1 MLRTAAAV
9 LFVVIYLIV
18 SLPLMLVLYLV
29 GRVKPKT
36 AELIMLRIVQR
47 AFRVV
52 TAIAGTDVTVLG
64 AEKIPG
70 DEPVLYVGN
79 HQSFFDI
86 VIGYSRVPG
95 ITGFVAKDNLKKV
108 PLLNLNMMFLH
119 CLFLDRE
126 DIRQGL
132 ETIKTAIS
140 YVKDDARS
148 IFIFPEGTRNKGPE
162 LPLMDFHRGSFK
174 IAQRTGC
181 RIVPVSFN
189 NTAEILERH
198 FPKLRRAKVVVE
210 FGDPVLYR
218 DLTREEQKQIDVYF
232 CGVLTEMVRKNQELI

>member
-18 SLPLMLVLYLV
+18 SLPVMLVLYLV

-95 ITGFVAKDNLKKV
+95 ITGFIAKDNLKKV

-198 FPKLRRAKVVVE
+198 FPGLRRAKVVVE

-232 CGVLTEMVRKNQELI
+232 RGILTEMVRKNQELI

>member
-9 LFVVIYLIV
+9 LFVVIYLIE

>member
-18 SLPLMLVLYLV
+18 SLPVMLVLYLV

-162 LPLMDFHRGSFK
+162 LPLLDFHRGSFK

-198 FPKLRRAKVVVE
+198 FPELRRAKVVVE

-232 CGVLTEMVRKNQELI
+232 RGILTEMVRKNQELI

>member
-198 FPKLRRAKVVVE
+198 FPKLRRAKVVVD

>member
-95 ITGFVAKDNLKKV
+95 ITGFIAKDNLKKV

-140 YVKDDARS
+140 YVKDDGRS

-232 CGVLTEMVRKNQELI
+232 RGVLTEMVRKNQELI